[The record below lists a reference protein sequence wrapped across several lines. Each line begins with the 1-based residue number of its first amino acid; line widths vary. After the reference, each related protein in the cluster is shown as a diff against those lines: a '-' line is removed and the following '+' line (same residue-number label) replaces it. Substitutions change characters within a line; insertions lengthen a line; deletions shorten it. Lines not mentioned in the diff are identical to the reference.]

1 MEINSLTN
9 SDLEQLLENYPWFS
23 LARQEYIS
31 RMTMQSEESLRAA
44 VSEAGIHL
52 LSKKM
57 FIKAVLKQQEKP
69 APVQTKPQPQYHVVG
84 GDYFG
89 QDDFKQLEQEGVVLQ
104 KMNIFSPINA
114 TLNAISRESGIE
126 ALSGTSDTAR
136 EECDEFVTETL
147 AKVYAKQE
155 CYQRALDFY
164 KKLIL
169 LYPEKST
176 YFALPIREIKNKL
189 K

>member
-1 MEINSLTN
+1 
-9 SDLEQLLENYPWFS
+9 
-23 LARQEYIS
+23 
-31 RMTMQSEESLRAA
+31 
-44 VSEAGIHL
+44 
-52 LSKKM
+52 
-57 FIKAVLKQQEKP
+57 
-69 APVQTKPQPQYHVVG
+69 
-84 GDYFG
+84 
-89 QDDFKQLEQEGVVLQ
+89 
-104 KMNIFSPINA
+104 MNIFSPINA

-155 CYQRALDFY
+155 CYQRALDVY